1 MRYYSIQKK
10 KKMCSPP
17 KMQDEA
23 HSYVKPFYYIDH
35 GKKQLRQIQLN
46 IFNLP
51 KSKPEVIF
59 DISKTKSRV
68 NFNIR
73 NNKICEKEE
82 ETVKRTPRES
92 ILRQD
97 L

>member
-1 MRYYSIQKK
+1 MGYYSIQE

-46 IFNLP
+46 IL
-51 KSKPEVIF
+51 IF
-59 DISKTKSRV
+59 LSQNQKLYLIFLKQ
-68 NFNIR
+68 NH
-73 NNKICEKEE
+73 
-82 ETVKRTPRES
+82 
-92 ILRQD
+92 
-97 L
+97 